1 MKQNKKHPVHSIADS
16 GEVEK
21 LTSRQKGILVQGE
34 TLGPLCRLDQRSPS
48 ITGK

>member
-1 MKQNKKHPVHSIADS
+1 MKQNKKHPVHSIADL
-16 GEVEK
+16 GGVEK

-34 TLGPLCRLDQRSPS
+34 ILGLLCHLDQRSPS